1 MIDLTFSSVV
11 PSLGRVVKAVRQIP
25 LFKTNYFYIVFISNL
40 VYLILYGKIIH
51 NIFPSIFFFYDVIL

>member
-11 PSLGRVVKAVRQIP
+11 PSLGRAIKTVRQIT

-40 VYLILYGKIIH
+40 FKIIH